1 MDRTEVNHSASIDI
15 TKYVTKYGNW
25 LKVDSK
31 FKLRNINLP
40 PSGFTE
46 GNFPLLQKRE
56 FENLLDLQ
64 IVYNDGLLSAF
75 TSALEVGEI
84 IQEINKEIK

>member
-1 MDRTEVNHSASIDI
+1 MDRTEINHSASIDI
-15 TKYVTKYGNW
+15 TKYGNW

-46 GNFPLLQKRE
+46 GNLPLLQKRE

-64 IVYNDGLLSAF
+64 IVYKDGLLSAF
-75 TSALEVGEI
+75 TSALEVCEI